1 MSLMF
6 APTLPMPSRADIV
19 TLLQFLGANVAVA
32 KEDGEHAKAESFQA
46 LHDTA
51 KALSER
57 AVDLSAVTSVITIS
71 DGQRVSSQ
79 DGLYAAGCVA
89 DVQRDGT
96 TLMLAPTPKPSEHI

>member
-1 MSLMF
+1 MSLVF
-6 APTLPMPSRADIV
+6 APTLPMPSRADI
-19 TLLQFLGANVAVA
+19 TSLLQFLAANVAVS
-32 KEDGEHAKAESFQA
+32 KEDGDHKKAANFQA

-57 AVDLSAVTSVITIS
+57 AVDLSAVTSIIAIN
-71 DGQRVSSQ
+71 DGQRVSSH

-96 TLMLAPTPKPSEHI
+96 TLMLLPTPKLSEHI